1 MSYNELLL
9 DLPMDHME
17 NIFGQFDANIKLIES
32 TLHVSFVARGDNI
45 KILGDEESGIVITK
59 PEVVNDLAC
68 QVLER
73 VNPSQHLEEEG

>member
-1 MSYNELLL
+1 MPRGKHRLGMPKGKHIFGTQPGDTLLL
-9 DLPMDHME
+9 
-17 NIFGQFDANIKLIES
+17 
-32 TLHVSFVARGDNI
+32 
-45 KILGDEESGIVITK
+45 LGDEESGIVITK